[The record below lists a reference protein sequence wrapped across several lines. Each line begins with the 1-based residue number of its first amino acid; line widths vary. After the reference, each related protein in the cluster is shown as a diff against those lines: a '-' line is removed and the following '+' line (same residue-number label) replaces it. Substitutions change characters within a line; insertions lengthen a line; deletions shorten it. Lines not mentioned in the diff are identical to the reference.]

1 MNQFFKTS
9 RTISSSQLSD
19 PDGSVLDSPVRSR
32 LKIRPDQSVE
42 EDEDD
47 EEVFSM
53 TTQMEKESMIS
64 EFRHRKGKRILPF
77 STSSAGQKNYTD
89 TKLHC
94 LFRIP

>member
-1 MNQFFKTS
+1 
-9 RTISSSQLSD
+9 
-19 PDGSVLDSPVRSR
+19 VLDSPVRSR

-42 EDEDD
+42 DDEDD

-77 STSSAGQKNYTD
+77 STSSAG
-89 TKLHC
+89 
-94 LFRIP
+94 

>member
-1 MNQFFKTS
+1 MNKGFKTS

-19 PDGSVLDSPVRSR
+19 PDGSVLDSPVRIR

-42 EDEDD
+42 DDEDD

-77 STSSAGQKNYTD
+77 STCSAGQKN
-89 TKLHC
+89 
-94 LFRIP
+94 